1 MSPDNR
7 CANHRRK
14 SITAK
19 KIAKKAAL
27 AVCGMMFLVGG
38 CGLDVEQDYLLPDP
52 KSRDSNVYKDDLDG
66 SEGSIFGDG
75 GLDLFNLGGNRKNN
89 QNGPGVAVNSFL
101 WRATL
106 DTIAFMPLSSAD
118 PFGGVIITDWYSPP
132 ETPSERYKMSVY
144 ILGRQL
150 RADGVKVAVFR
161 QQTRGSGNWLTK
173 SVSKDTATSLE
184 NQILTRARQLRLAS
198 EQNQN

>member
-1 MSPDNR
+1 MK
-7 CANHRRK
+7 K
-14 SITAK
+14 SGK
-19 KIAKKAAL
+19 SAAL
-27 AVCGMMFLVGG
+27 AVFGMVFLVAG
-38 CGLDVEQDYLLPDP
+38 CGLDVEQDYLIRDP
-52 KSRDSNVYKDDLDG
+52 KQKDTDIYQSELDG

-75 GLDLFNLGGNRKNN
+75 GLDLFNLGGGGKKN
-89 QNGPGVAVNSFL
+89 QGGGPGVAVNSFL
-101 WRATL
+101 WRASL

-150 RADGVKVAVFR
+150 RADGIKVAVFR
-161 QQTRGSGNWLTK
+161 QETRAPGGWHTK

-184 NQILTRARQLRLAS
+184 NRILTRARQLRLAS
-198 EQNQN
+198 EQKR